1 MKITKSQLRQI
12 IKEELDKQYPP
23 VIENKEYPPA
33 TKIESKANMINDLIS
48 RSVIKMVMDGAS
60 ADAIVEQLERIAA
73 LAREISVKAKA
84 LPREQ

>member
-1 MKITKSQLRQI
+1 MKITKSQLRQLV
-12 IKEELDKQYPP
+12 KEEFD
-23 VIENKEYPPA
+23 KEYPPS

-60 ADAIVEQLERIAA
+60 TDAIVEQLARIAA

-84 LPREQ
+84 LPRE

>member
-1 MKITKSQLRQI
+1 MKITKSQLRRLV
-12 IKEELDKQYPP
+12 KEEFD
-23 VIENKEYPPA
+23 KEYPPA

-60 ADAIVEQLERIAA
+60 TDAIVEQLQRIAA

-84 LPREQ
+84 LPRE

>member
-1 MKITKSQLRQI
+1 MKITKSQLRQLV
-12 IKEELDKQYPP
+12 KEEFD
-23 VIENKEYPPA
+23 KEYPPA

-60 ADAIVEQLERIAA
+60 TGAIVEQLQRIAA

-84 LPREQ
+84 LPRE

>member
-1 MKITKSQLRQI
+1 MKITKSQLRQLV
-12 IKEELDKQYPP
+12 KEEFD
-23 VIENKEYPPA
+23 KEYPPS

-60 ADAIVEQLERIAA
+60 TDAIVEQLQRIAA

-84 LPREQ
+84 LPRE

>member
-1 MKITKSQLRQI
+1 MKITKSQLRQLV
-12 IKEELDKQYPP
+12 KEEFD
-23 VIENKEYPPA
+23 KEYPPS

-60 ADAIVEQLERIAA
+60 TDAIVEQLQRITA

-84 LPREQ
+84 LPRA

>member
-1 MKITKSQLRQI
+1 MKITKSQLRQLV
-12 IKEELDKQYPP
+12 KEEFD
-23 VIENKEYPPA
+23 KEYPPS

-84 LPREQ
+84 LPRE

>member
-1 MKITKSQLRQI
+1 MKITKAQLKQI
-12 IKEELDKQYPP
+12 IKEEFD
-23 VIENKEYPPA
+23 KEYPPS

-60 ADAIVEQLERIAA
+60 TDAIVEQLERIAA

-84 LPREQ
+84 LPRE

>member
-1 MKITKSQLRQI
+1 MKITKSQLRQLV
-12 IKEELDKQYPP
+12 KEEFD
-23 VIENKEYPPA
+23 KEYPLS

-60 ADAIVEQLERIAA
+60 ADAIVEQLQRIAA

-84 LPREQ
+84 LPRE

>member
-1 MKITKSQLRQI
+1 MKITKSQLRQLV
-12 IKEELDKQYPP
+12 KEEFD
-23 VIENKEYPPA
+23 KEYPPS

-60 ADAIVEQLERIAA
+60 TDAIVEQLQRIAA

-84 LPREQ
+84 LPREE

>member
-1 MKITKSQLRQI
+1 MKITKSQLRQLV
-12 IKEELDKQYPP
+12 KEEFD
-23 VIENKEYPPA
+23 KEYPPS
-33 TKIESKANMINDLIS
+33 TKIESRANMISDLIS

-84 LPREQ
+84 LPRE

>member
-12 IKEELDKQYPP
+12 IKEELDK
-23 VIENKEYPPA
+23 EYPP
-33 TKIESKANMINDLIS
+33 TIEIQSRANMISDLIS

-84 LPREQ
+84 LPRE

>member
-1 MKITKSQLRQI
+1 MKITKSQLRQLV
-12 IKEELDKQYPP
+12 KEEFD
-23 VIENKEYPPA
+23 KEYPPS
-33 TKIESKANMINDLIS
+33 TKIESRANMISDLIS

-84 LPREQ
+84 LPKE

>member
-1 MKITKSQLRQI
+1 MKITKSQLRQLV
-12 IKEELDKQYPP
+12 KEEFD
-23 VIENKEYPPA
+23 KEYPPA
-33 TKIESKANMINDLIS
+33 TKIESKANMTNDLIS

-84 LPREQ
+84 LPRE

>member
-1 MKITKSQLRQI
+1 MKITKSQLRQLV
-12 IKEELDKQYPP
+12 KEEFD
-23 VIENKEYPPA
+23 KEYPPV

-60 ADAIVEQLERIAA
+60 TDAIVEQLQRIAA

-84 LPREQ
+84 LPRE

>member
-1 MKITKSQLRQI
+1 MKITKSQLRQLV
-12 IKEELDKQYPP
+12 KEEFD
-23 VIENKEYPPA
+23 KEYPPA

-60 ADAIVEQLERIAA
+60 TDAIVEQLQRIAA

-84 LPREQ
+84 LQRE

>member
-1 MKITKSQLRQI
+1 MKITKSQLRQLV
-12 IKEELDKQYPP
+12 KEEFD
-23 VIENKEYPPA
+23 KEYPPS

-60 ADAIVEQLERIAA
+60 TDAIVEQLERIAA

-84 LPREQ
+84 LPRE

>member
-1 MKITKSQLRQI
+1 RQTFKETQTMKITKSQLRKL
-12 IKEELDKQYPP
+12 IKEEF
-23 VIENKEYPPA
+23 EKEYSPA
-33 TKIESKANMINDLIS
+33 TKIESRANMISDLIS

-84 LPREQ
+84 LPRE

>member
-1 MKITKSQLRQI
+1 MKITKSQLRQLV
-12 IKEELDKQYPP
+12 KEEFD
-23 VIENKEYPPA
+23 KEYPPA

-60 ADAIVEQLERIAA
+60 TDAIIEQLQRIAA

-84 LPREQ
+84 LPRE

>member
-1 MKITKSQLRQI
+1 MKITKAQLKQI
-12 IKEELDKQYPP
+12 IKEEFD
-23 VIENKEYPPA
+23 KEYPPA

-84 LPREQ
+84 LPRE

>member
-1 MKITKSQLRQI
+1 MKITKSQLRQLV
-12 IKEELDKQYPP
+12 KEEFD
-23 VIENKEYPPA
+23 KEYPPS

-60 ADAIVEQLERIAA
+60 TDTIIEQLQRIAA

-84 LPREQ
+84 LPRE

>member
-33 TKIESKANMINDLIS
+33 IEIESRANMINDIINM
-48 RSVIKMVMDGAS
+48 SVIKMVEGGYS
-60 ADAIVEQLERIAA
+60 TESIVKVLRDLAA
-73 LAREISVKAKA
+73 LAREIEVKAKA
-84 LPREQ
+84 LPRE

>member
-1 MKITKSQLRQI
+1 MKITKSQLRQLV
-12 IKEELDKQYPP
+12 KEEID
-23 VIENKEYPPA
+23 KEYPPA

-60 ADAIVEQLERIAA
+60 TDAIVEQLQRIAA

-84 LPREQ
+84 LPRE